1 MQLGLFLNERER
13 LIVVAALSFMASN
26 IDDMNEAMGFHDED
40 NPSEGK
46 AFEESEVF
54 ELSGKLK
61 FIFSKKD

>member
-40 NPSEGK
+40 NPREGK